1 MKTTQGAAHNH
12 IMSTTQVPRP
22 RIEPKTKDERDLAR
36 EHNPEKNEA
45 FLSYISL
52 LLSFSTFMQDS
63 QCTPCHC
70 LMLLHSGRSYLAI
83 STTSSCQPGAACNTS
98 PPKLGHVINK
108 HIVSSVFSLISSM
121 CNLQFTLQLI
131 KYLQ

>member
-1 MKTTQGAAHNH
+1 MVDGIQ
-12 IMSTTQVPRP
+12 I
-22 RIEPKTKDERDLAR
+22 KDERDLAR

-45 FLSYISL
+45 FLSYVSL

-70 LMLLHSGRSYLAI
+70 LMLLHSGRSYLVI
-83 STTSSCQPGAACNTS
+83 STTSRTVVVVPARCPAPGAARNTS

-108 HIVSSVFSLISSM
+108 HIDCFVCLLSFIVRV
-121 CNLQFTLQLI
+121 QFAVYVTI
-131 KYLQ
+131 D